1 MMMLQNQLDVILTA
15 MVEAIQEGLEE
26 RKVEKVD
33 TEASEVPVA
42 RKNHIST
49 NARTH
54 KRMKKR

>member
-1 MMMLQNQLDVILTA
+1 

-42 RKNHIST
+42 KKRNHVST
-49 NARTH
+49 NAH
-54 KRMKKR
+54 ALIKRMKKR